1 MAIKYKELKTNLK
14 TEPLT
19 EEELT
24 LIQEAEDYI
33 DSEIEKQFAKSTYGE
48 VYIELLYPTF
58 VYSKERGALMDSNSY
73 RRSLMRNE
81 LEKRYKKA
89 GWKIEVKLDDGLDGP
104 NMSGPDYWILK
115 GK

>member
-1 MAIKYKELKTNLK
+1 
-14 TEPLT
+14 
-19 EEELT
+19 
-24 LIQEAEDYI
+24 
-33 DSEIEKQFAKSTYGE
+33 
-48 VYIELLYPTF
+48 
-58 VYSKERGALMDSNSY
+58 MDSNSY

>member
-1 MAIKYKELKTNLK
+1 MAIKYKELKTKLK

-24 LIQEAEDYI
+24 LIQETEDYI

-104 NMSGPDYWILK
+104 NMSGQDYWILK

>member
-1 MAIKYKELKTNLK
+1 MAIKYKELKTKLE

-19 EEELT
+19 QEELT

-33 DSEIEKQFAKSTYGE
+33 DSEIKEQFPRSTYGE
-48 VYIELLYPTF
+48 VHIDLSYPNFT
-58 VYSKERGALMDSNSY
+58 YSKKRGALMDSNSY
-73 RRSLMRNE
+73 RRSLMRKE

-89 GWKIEVKLDDGLDGP
+89 GWKIEVRLDDGLEL
-104 NMSGPDYWILK
+104 NMSGPDYWVLK